1 MQIVHE
7 RPGDAAH
14 IDTLLDT
21 AFGPGRTAKT
31 VYKLRE
37 GVPHD
42 PALAFVALEYGALG
56 DGQLRGSIRYWPLL
70 LGEARVPSVMLGPL
84 AVDPAYKGQGYGKAL
99 MRHSLAHAA
108 SLGHRSVILVGDPE
122 YYNPFGF
129 TREKALGLQLPGPVE
144 ERRFLALELVPGA
157 LDGVAGMIHPALPA
171 APQIRRGLRRR
182 AA

>member
-1 MQIVHE
+1 MQILHE
-7 RPGDAAH
+7 RPDDAAL
-14 IDTLLDT
+14 IDALLDS

-42 PALAFVALEYGALG
+42 PALAFVALE
-56 DGQLRGSIRYWPLL
+56 DGQLRGSIRYWPIL

-99 MRHSLAHAA
+99 MRHSLAQAA

-129 TREKALGLQLPGPVE
+129 TREKTLGLKLPGPVD
-144 ERRFLALELVPGA
+144 ERRFLGLELVPGA
-157 LDGVAGMIHPALPA
+157 LEGVSGMIHPTLPT
-171 APQIRRGLRRR
+171 APQAGRGVRRY

>member
-7 RPGDAAH
+7 RPGDAAL
-14 IDTLLDT
+14 IDALLDT

-42 PALAFVALEYGALG
+42 PALAFVALEGEA
-56 DGQLRGSIRYWPLL
+56 LRGSIRYWPLL

-144 ERRFLALELVPGA
+144 ERRFLGLELVSGA

-171 APQIRRGLRRR
+171 APQIRRGLRRY

>member
-7 RPGDAAH
+7 RPGDAAL
-14 IDTLLDT
+14 IDNLLDT

-42 PALAFVALEYGALG
+42 PALAFVALE

-84 AVDPAYKGQGYGKAL
+84 AVEPAHKGQGYGKAL

-129 TREKALGLQLPGPVE
+129 TREKARGLQLPGPVE
-144 ERRFLALELVPGA
+144 ERRFLALELAPRA
-157 LDGVAGMIHPALPA
+157 LEGVAGMIHPALPS
-171 APQIRRGLRRR
+171 APQTRRGIRFR

>member
-7 RPGDAAH
+7 RPGDAAL

-42 PALAFVALEYGALG
+42 PALAFVALE

-70 LGEARVPSVMLGPL
+70 LGAARVPSVMLGPL

-108 SLGHRSVILVGDPE
+108 SLGHRSIILVGDPE
-122 YYNPFGF
+122 YYTPFGF
-129 TREKALGLQLPGPVE
+129 TRDKALGLQLPGPVE

-171 APQIRRGLRRR
+171 APQIRRGGRRY

>member
-7 RPGDAAH
+7 RPGDAAL

-21 AFGPGRTAKT
+21 AFGPGRTTKT

-42 PALAFVALEYGALG
+42 PALAFVALE

-70 LGEARVPSVMLGPL
+70 LGAARVPSVMLGPL

-108 SLGHRSVILVGDPE
+108 RLGRRSIILVGDPE

-171 APQIRRGLRRR
+171 APQIRRGVRRY

>member
-7 RPGDAAH
+7 RPGDAAL
-14 IDTLLDT
+14 IDALLDT
-21 AFGPGRTAKT
+21 AFGPGRTTKT

-42 PALAFVALEYGALG
+42 PSLAFVALE

-144 ERRFLALELVPGA
+144 ERRFLGLELVPGA
-157 LDGVAGMIHPALPA
+157 LDGVSGMIHPALPV
-171 APQIRRGLRRR
+171 APQIRRGVRRY

>member
-7 RPGDAAH
+7 RPGDAAL

-42 PALAFVALEYGALG
+42 PALDFVALV

-70 LGEARVPSVMLGPL
+70 LGAARVPSVMLGPL

-108 SLGHRSVILVGDPE
+108 SLGHRSIILVGDPE

-171 APQIRRGLRRR
+171 APQIRRGVRRY